1 LKADGKILDAEGMVQ
16 FYEDLCKKYPIASI
30 EDGLAEDDRATRTL
44 LNQKLGDKIQI
55 IGDDLT
61 VTNVIR
67 LQKAIDLK
75 AINSIL
81 IKVNQIGT
89 VTETINAINLAK
101 KNGLKAVVSH
111 RSAETEDTF
120 IADFVVGM
128 GTGYSKF

>member
-1 LKADGKILDAEGMVQ
+1 MK
-16 FYEDLCKKYPIASI
+16 
-30 EDGLAEDDRATRTL
+30 
-44 LNQKLGDKIQI
+44 KLGGRMQI
-55 IGDDLT
+55 VGDDLT
-61 VTNVIR
+61 VTNVTR

-89 VTETINAINLAK
+89 VTETINAISLAK
-101 KNGLKAVVSH
+101 KHGLTSVVSH

-128 GTGYSKF
+128 GCGQCKFGAAARSERVAKYNQLLRIEEELGSKAVFSKL